1 MAREANKAMLGAF
14 VVGALALLAAA
25 VLLLGSGKLMK
36 ERPRLVLYFK
46 GSVRGLNIGAP
57 VVFRGVPVGSVS
69 EIRLMQD
76 PDSLELF
83 IPVFIEFEP
92 ERVLNMRDGSTV
104 HRSADGR
111 MLGQLIDKGL
121 RARLALQSF
130 VTGQLMI
137 ELDFEPGSPLY
148 LRGDG
153 SMPELPTLPSPME
166 ELTRTLQN
174 LPVESIMAQ
183 LNEAVA
189 GLNRLVNSPVVGE
202 TTATLN
208 DTLREY
214 RQLAASLNAQ
224 VAPLG
229 QSVGTAAQRYGALAE
244 KLDRQVPETL
254 AQATQTMKSMAAAA
268 ARAEAALAAAHGTVR
283 DDSRTMTEVQ
293 QALREL
299 GGAAR
304 SLRALAEYLERHP
317 EALLQG
323 KGEYRR

>member
-25 VLLLGSGKLMK
+25 VLLFGSGRFMK
-36 ERPRLVLYFK
+36 DRPQLVLYFK

-57 VVFRGVPVGSVS
+57 VVFRGVPVGSVT
-69 EIRLMQD
+69 EIRLIHD
-76 PDSLELF
+76 PDTLTFF

-92 ERVLNMRDGSTV
+92 ERILNMKDGAV
-104 HRSADGR
+104 VAYKADGR
-111 MLGQLIDKGL
+111 VLEQLVDKGL

-137 ELDFEPGSPLY
+137 ELDFEPGSQLV

-153 SMPELPTLPSPME
+153 KTPELPTLPSPME

-174 LPVESIMAQ
+174 LPIESIMAQ

-189 GLNRLVNSPVVGE
+189 GLNRMVNSPVV
-202 TTATLN
+202 A
-208 DTLREY
+208 DT
-214 RQLAASLNAQ
+214 AASLNETLQEVRRLMASVNTQ
-224 VAPLG
+224 VGPVG
-229 QSVGTAAQRYGALAE
+229 QSLAGAAQRYGALAD
-244 KLDRQVPETL
+244 KLDRQLPDTL
-254 AQATQTMKSMAAAA
+254 AQATRTLESLSAAS
-268 ARAEAALAAAHGTVR
+268 ARAEAALAAVHSTIR

-293 QALREL
+293 QALREMS
-299 GGAAR
+299 GAAR

-317 EALLQG
+317 ESLLRG
-323 KGEYRR
+323 KGEYR

>member
-25 VLLLGSGKLMK
+25 VLLFGSGRFMK
-36 ERPRLVLYFK
+36 DRPQLVLYFK

-57 VVFRGVPVGSVS
+57 VVFRGVPIGSVT
-69 EIRLMQD
+69 EIRLIHD
-76 PDSLELF
+76 PDTLEFF

-92 ERVLNMRDGSTV
+92 ERILNMKDGTV
-104 HRSADGR
+104 AQRQADGKV
-111 MLGQLIDKGL
+111 LDLLVEKGM

-137 ELDFEPGSPLY
+137 EVDFVPGSPLV

-153 SMPELPTLPSPME
+153 TLREIPTLPSPME

-174 LPVESIMAQ
+174 LPIESIMAQ
-183 LNEAVA
+183 LNEAVT
-189 GLNRLVNSPVVGE
+189 GLNRLVNSPVVAD
-202 TTATLN
+202 TAASLN
-208 DTLREY
+208 DTLKEV
-214 RQLAASLNAQ
+214 RQLAASVNAQ

-229 QSVGTAAQRYGALAE
+229 QSVTGAAQRYGALAE
-244 KLDRQVPETL
+244 KLDRQLPGTL
-254 AQATQTMKSMAAAA
+254 AQATQTLQSLAAAS
-268 ARAEAALAAAHGTVR
+268 ARAEAALAAAHGTIR

-293 QALREL
+293 QALREM

-317 EALLQG
+317 EALLRG
-323 KGEYRR
+323 KGEYR

>member
-25 VLLLGSGKLMK
+25 VLLFGSGRFMK
-36 ERPRLVLYFK
+36 DRPQLVLYFK

-57 VVFRGVPVGSVS
+57 VVFRGVPVGSVT
-69 EIRLMQD
+69 EIRLIHD
-76 PDSLELF
+76 PDTLTFF

-92 ERVLNMRDGSTV
+92 ERILNMKDGAV
-104 HRSADGR
+104 VAYKADGR
-111 MLGQLIDKGL
+111 VLEQLVDKGL

-137 ELDFEPGSPLY
+137 ELDFEPGSQLV

-153 SMPELPTLPSPME
+153 KTPELPTLPSPME

-174 LPVESIMAQ
+174 LPIESIMAQ

-189 GLNRLVNSPVVGE
+189 GLNRMVNSPVV
-202 TTATLN
+202 A
-208 DTLREY
+208 DT
-214 RQLAASLNAQ
+214 AASLNETLQEVRRLMASVNTQ
-224 VAPLG
+224 VGPVG
-229 QSVGTAAQRYGALAE
+229 QSLAGAAQRYGALAD
-244 KLDRQVPETL
+244 KLDRQLPDTL
-254 AQATQTMKSMAAAA
+254 SQATRTLESLSAAS
-268 ARAEAALAAAHGTVR
+268 ARAEAALAAAHSTIR

-293 QALREL
+293 QALREMS
-299 GGAAR
+299 GAAR

-317 EALLQG
+317 EALLRG
-323 KGEYRR
+323 KGEYR